1 MHWLSRI
8 NIRFRSRF
16 VGADSFG
23 NRYYESNA
31 RRSDSRPRRYV
42 IYKGK
47 VEASKVPSDWHD
59 WLHYTEST
67 APPDG
72 GYMRSPWQRAHLPNL
87 TGTQHAYRPA
97 GHLLG
102 QGRRRRATGD
112 YHAWDPDEGA
122 PEERES
128 DA

>member
-1 MHWLSRI
+1 MHWLSRL
-8 NIRFRSRF
+8 NIRFRCRF
-16 VGADSFG
+16 IGQDDFG
-23 NRYYESNA
+23 NRYYESKA

-47 VEASKVPSDWHD
+47 LEASKVPSDWHG
-59 WLHYTEST
+59 WLHYTES
-67 APPDG
+67 APPPEG
-72 GYMRSPWQRAHLPNL
+72 GYARASWQRAHVPNL
-87 TGTQHAYRPA
+87 TGTHHAYHPA

-112 YHAWDPDEGA
+112 YQAWNPQETQRDD
-122 PEERES
+122 